1 MPYTPAPP
9 APARNRPAQFADEGD
24 AFLGWLPG
32 FNDFCE
38 EVRQTAEEA
47 IDASVVAESSASIAI
62 AAANYKGPWASLTG
76 ALAKPAS
83 VSHNNALW
91 LLNTN
96 LADVTTAEP
105 GVSPAWARIKPA
117 LDVYGY
123 DSRAS
128 LRALVPATG
137 DFAAVRGLG
146 VFAWQAGSTRPDD
159 DETVFA
165 TTGGAWELVAA
176 DPDYVHAHLEGLRD
190 DVEALEWDTY
200 EAAAAAAAAQATASA
215 AQAAAGTAQA
225 TADTLAARILR
236 GTFSMS
242 LTSLAA
248 TTSSSFTCTVTGAAV
263 GDSVIV
269 NPGNGFGTAS
279 TDQARLSYVAYVSA
293 ANTVTVTVRNASAA
307 TAAITAST
315 WTAIVIKQ

>member
-47 IDASVVAESSASIAI
+47 IAASVVAESSASIAI
-62 AAANYKGPWASLTG
+62 AAANYKGLWASLTG

-105 GVSPAWARIKPA
+105 GVSPAWARIKPV
-117 LDVYGY
+117 LDVYDY
-123 DSRAS
+123 SSRAS

-165 TTGGAWELVAA
+165 TTGGAWELVAT

-200 EAAAAAAAAQATASA
+200 EAAAAAAA
-215 AQAAAGTAQA
+215 AQA

-269 NPGNGFGTAS
+269 NPGNGFGTSS

>member
-38 EVRQTAEEA
+38 EVRLTAEDA
-47 IDASVVAESSASIAI
+47 IAASAVSVSASTIAI
-62 AAANYKGPWASLTG
+62 AAANYKGPWASLSG
-76 ALAKPAS
+76 ALNKPAS
-83 VSHNNALW
+83 VSHSNAFW

-96 LADVTTAEP
+96 LASVATAEP
-105 GVSPAWARIKPA
+105 GVSAAWTRIKPV
-117 LDVYGY
+117 LDAY
-123 DSRAS
+123 DYAD
-128 LRALVPATG
+128 RALMRALTPAPG

-146 VFAWQAGSTRPDD
+146 IFAWEDASTRLDD
-159 DETVFA
+159 DETAFA
-165 TTGGAWELVAA
+165 ATGGAWVLVAA

-190 DVEALEWDTY
+190 DVDALEWETFA
-200 EAAAAAAAAQATASA
+200 AAAAAAAAQATANA
-215 AQAAAGTAQA
+215 AQTAAGTAQT
-225 TADTLAARILR
+225 TANTLAARILR
-236 GTFSMS
+236 GTFTMS

-269 NPGNGFGTAS
+269 NPGNDFGTS
-279 TDQARLSYVAYVSA
+279 TADKARLSYAAYVSA

-307 TAAITAST
+307 SASMTAST
-315 WTAIVIKQ
+315 WTAVVIKQ

>member
-32 FNDFCE
+32 FNNFCE
-38 EVRQTAEEA
+38 EVRQTAESA
-47 IDASVVAESSASIAI
+47 ITASAVAQSSASIAI
-62 AAANYKGPWASLTG
+62 AAANYKGTWASLSG
-76 ALAKPAS
+76 ALNKPAS

-96 LADVTTAEP
+96 LANVATEQP
-105 GVSPAWARIKPA
+105 GVSAAWARIKPV

-165 TTGGAWELVAA
+165 TTGGAWELVAT
-176 DPDYVHAHLEGLRD
+176 DPDYVHAYLDELRD
-190 DVEALEWDTY
+190 DLEALEVSTSS
-200 EAAAAAAAAQATASA
+200 AAADA
-215 AQAAAGTAQA
+215 
-225 TADTLAARILR
+225 LAARILR

-269 NPGNGFGTAS
+269 NPGDGFGTSS
-279 TDQARLSYVAYVSA
+279 TAQARLSYVAYVSA

-307 TAAITAST
+307 TAAMTAST

>member
-1 MPYTPAPP
+1 MPYTPAPT
-9 APARNRPAQFADEGD
+9 APSRNRPAQFADEGD
-24 AFLGWLPG
+24 VFLGWLPG

-38 EVRQTAEEA
+38 EVR
-47 IDASVVAESSASIAI
+47 VVAEDAIAASDIAFASSAIAT
-62 AAANYKGPWASLTG
+62 AAANYKGTWASLSG
-76 ALAKPAS
+76 ALNTPAS
-83 VSHNNALW
+83 VWHSNAFW

-96 LADVTTAEP
+96 LANVATAQP
-105 GVSPAWARIKPA
+105 GVSAAWTRIKPV
-117 LDVYGY
+117 LDAYAY
-123 DSRAS
+123 DNRAS
-128 LRALVPATG
+128 LRALTPATG

-146 VFAWQAGSTRPDD
+146 IFAWQLASTRPDD

-165 TTGGAWELVAA
+165 TAGGAWELVAT
-176 DPDYVHAHLEGLRD
+176 DPDYVHAYLEGLLD
-190 DVEALEWDTY
+190 DIEALEADVFDS
-200 EAAAAAAAAQATASA
+200 ASASAAAQATAA
-215 AQAAAGTAQA
+215 AV
-225 TADTLAARILR
+225 AARILR

-269 NPGNGFGTAS
+269 NPGNTFGTSAA
-279 TDQARLSYVAYVSA
+279 DQARLSYAAYVSA

-307 TAAITAST
+307 TAAMTAST

>member
-1 MPYTPAPP
+1 MT
-9 APARNRPAQFADEGD
+9 QLFANN
-24 AFLGWLPG
+24 A
-32 FNDFCE
+32 
-38 EVRQTAEEA
+38 
-47 IDASVVAESSASIAI
+47 ASELASAVTSGAV
-62 AAANYKGPWASLTG
+62 SLTLKTGDG
-76 ALAKPAS
+76 AKFPSPSGGDFFLVTMCEKVGQTEVNHEIVKCTARS
-83 VSHNNALW
+83 G
-91 LLNTN
+91 
-96 LADVTTAEP
+96 DVLTVTRAQEGTTARAFSADTPVELRLTAATLT
-105 GVSPAWARIKPA
+105 GKQ
-117 LDVYGY
+117 DVFLVFPY
-123 DSRAS
+123 DNRAS
-128 LRALVPATG
+128 LRALTPAPG

-146 VFAWQAGSTRPDD
+146 IFAWQLASTRPDD

-190 DVEALEWDTY
+190 DVEALEWDAY
-200 EAAAAAAAAQATASA
+200 EAA
-215 AQAAAGTAQA
+215 AQAAADA
-225 TADTLAARILR
+225 LAARILR

-269 NPGNGFGTAS
+269 NPGNGFGTSS
-279 TDQARLSYVAYVSA
+279 TAQARLSYVAYVSA

>member
-47 IDASVVAESSASIAI
+47 IAASVVAESSASIAI
-62 AAANYKGPWASLTG
+62 AAANYKGLWANLTG

-83 VSHNNALW
+83 VSHSNALW
-91 LLNTN
+91 LLNTD
-96 LADVTTAEP
+96 LANVTTAEP
-105 GVSPAWARIKPA
+105 GVSPAWARIKPV
-117 LDVYGY
+117 LDVYDY
-123 DSRAS
+123 SSRAS

-165 TTGGAWELVAA
+165 TTGGAWELVAT

-190 DVEALEWDTY
+190 DVEALEWDAY
-200 EAAAAAAAAQATASA
+200 EAAAAATA
-215 AQAAAGTAQA
+215 AQA